1 VTDRYADLNPGAVTA
16 ALRSFPRRFR
26 TTLAADPTKDRD
38 EIAAL
43 RAPDGRSVREV
54 LTSTVDSLARLG
66 EVVRRVLVSEGTSV
80 PAAALGGP
88 TNGATGAGSGVDAA
102 SLSTVLDRLD
112 DAASSVADPIAG
124 ASLAALLRTGTT
136 PDGASITALDLA
148 RHAVRV
154 GAENL
159 RAAEKAMQA
168 GGIELDVEG
177 DNEG

>member
-1 VTDRYADLNPGAVTA
+1 VTDRYDDLNPGAVTA

-26 TTLAADPTKDRD
+26 STLAADPTKDRD

-54 LTSTVDSLARLG
+54 LTGTVDSLALLG
-66 EVVRRVLVSEGTSV
+66 ELVRRVLVTDGVNV
-80 PAAALGGP
+80 PAEALEGAS
-88 TNGATGAGSGVDAA
+88 NGATGTGASADAA

-124 ASLAALLRTGTT
+124 ASSAALLRTGTT
-136 PDGASITALDLA
+136 PGGAPVTALDLA

-154 GAENL
+154 GADNL
-159 RAAEKAMQA
+159 RAVEKAMQA